1 MASVYQELLL
11 SSSVLTS
18 SKVQFRFFQGI
29 FISILSNPGRYNV
42 ISEKINGNLE
52 NECKKEM
59 TATNDPVLGYILSI
73 LCTISLCQNL

>member
-18 SKVQFRFFQGI
+18 SKLQFRFFQGI

-52 NECKKEM
+52 KECKQEM
-59 TATNDPVLGYILSI
+59 TATCARLYSFVPVYYVIVSKLIVI
-73 LCTISLCQNL
+73 